1 MTTTT
6 EPAPP
11 TDVAAAVQDDEDRAI
26 AHAEATWRTLSEA
39 IDRAGE
45 AGRVPF
51 LVRLTMLTALDH
63 LTPERFAALVAEA
76 ERTA

>member
-1 MTTTT
+1 MTATTK
-6 EPAPP
+6 PAP
-11 TDVAAAVQDDEDRAI
+11 TTVAAVQDDEDRAI

-39 IDRAGE
+39 IDRVGE